1 MTTNVTRFE
10 DRRESDIDFFVHLND
25 GKYTYRRYKDGRQ
38 DALRFGSDWRTTD
51 DMAGD
56 NLIAAMGYLIESQ
69 QTQIESLKAQIK
81 DQAQKIMGADNS
93 KQMIQMLR
101 SEKGRDA
108 IKNAIHLLDVKGDPF
123 FSYDNMTALMEVRDM
138 IEDSETPDQRLVDK
152 LKSDDVNGA
161 VRHVIALIPHKGDLL
176 FDLGTMNVMEQLQGM
191 INGQHHPKNDQHFL
205 VIPFTQPDER
215 YSPKDA
221 EEIMGTMI
229 DSVETEMAVFGKP
242 VAVEMGNEAN
252 LSDDMKRE
260 QDSII
265 SRGDAERA
273 YHFAKDIPGAD
284 VKSLQAVIAQSGQS
298 KWIHFLALN
307 VPNVDIK
314 SLEQSIIDAK
324 DTESAYRLASDSRIV
339 DDGLDVRAMER
350 VIIEN
355 GLPYEAGRF
364 AADVPGANI
373 EALRHVALNTD
384 DPKDAELFN
393 EIVAARRFLDEP
405 DDVVVMSS
413 KTDIKPTNNTMRND

>member
-51 DMAGD
+51 EMAGD

-69 QTQIESLKAQIK
+69 QAQIESLKAQIK

-205 VIPFTQPDER
+205 VIPFTQPDDR

-242 VAVEMGNEAN
+242 VAVEMGNE
-252 LSDDMKRE
+252 
-260 QDSII
+260 
-265 SRGDAERA
+265 
-273 YHFAKDIPGAD
+273 
-284 VKSLQAVIAQSGQS
+284 
-298 KWIHFLALN
+298 
-307 VPNVDIK
+307 
-314 SLEQSIIDAK
+314 
-324 DTESAYRLASDSRIV
+324 
-339 DDGLDVRAMER
+339 
-350 VIIEN
+350 
-355 GLPYEAGRF
+355 
-364 AADVPGANI
+364 
-373 EALRHVALNTD
+373 
-384 DPKDAELFN
+384 
-393 EIVAARRFLDEP
+393 VAARRFLDEP